1 MAPSP
6 QHGTRVRASSAAAR
20 KAARSGGDNGP
31 ARREISA
38 SGSRSLIVDIDSPA
52 WNKLAVFK
60 VSFLASGT
68 RPAAPGGPPLFR
80 AVLDFHA
87 TDGYTELALTEGA
100 RVRGRLLR
108 QRRLPRG
115 STPLGRQHQRRAP
128 ETHVEALIDHGP

>member
-1 MAPSP
+1 MV
-6 QHGTRVRASSAAAR
+6 GMD
-20 KAARSGGDNGP
+20 GGLVVWEGMPPFNGP
-31 ARREISA
+31 FI
-38 SGSRSLIVDIDSPA
+38 A
-52 WNKLAVFK
+52 WR
-60 VSFLASGT
+60 T

-115 STPLGRQHQRRAP
+115 PTPLGRQHQRRAP
-128 ETHVEALIDHGP
+128 ETHVEALIDALCT